1 MNFPK
6 PVMSTAELKKMGFP
20 YRTLLAIMREKG
32 QNIAFQF
39 NKNGTIYWDTEKL
52 KSKIEKSAVRKR

>member
-1 MNFPK
+1 MRFPK
-6 PVMSTAELKKMGFP
+6 PVMTTPELKKMGFP
-20 YRTLLAIMREKG
+20 YRTLLGIMREKG